1 MVLSPEMHVFSES
14 AQAFGP
20 AEGNIEP
27 RVLASGAR
35 RPGVEDHDR
44 ATHDVNEA
52 TSEIPVVLVRR
63 DAQSRRHEYA
73 RTSRKGE
80 QCKRLWEVG

>member
-1 MVLSPEMHVFSES
+1 MFSRNLPRHSDLLKATSSP
-14 AQAFGP
+14 AL
-20 AEGNIEP
+20 
-27 RVLASGAR
+27 LASGAR

-63 DAQSRRHEYA
+63 DAQSRRREYA

>member
-1 MVLSPEMHVFSES
+1 MHVLSES
-14 AQAFGP
+14 AQAFGS
-20 AEGNIEP
+20 AEGNTEP

-35 RPGVEDHDR
+35 RPGVEGHDR

-52 TSEIPVVLVRR
+52 TSEIPVVLIRR
-63 DAQSRRHEYA
+63 DIQSRRGEYA

-80 QCKRLWEVG
+80 KCR